1 MKRTITIKGLG
12 DDTAARQADERN
24 NGVIHKNYAPF
35 TENSHYILHLKIMWL
50 EQHTE
55 EKKTFRL
62 IS

>member
-24 NGVIHKNYAPF
+24 NGVIHKKYTPF

-50 EQHTE
+50 E
-55 EKKTFRL
+55 
-62 IS
+62 